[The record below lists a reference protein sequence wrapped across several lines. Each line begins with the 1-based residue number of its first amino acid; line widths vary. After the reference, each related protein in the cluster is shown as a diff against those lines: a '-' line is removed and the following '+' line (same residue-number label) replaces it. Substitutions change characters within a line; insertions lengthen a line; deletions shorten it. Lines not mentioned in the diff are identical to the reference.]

1 MSHEANFKSI
11 SSVVRQAP
19 YPVIPS
25 SFLQCLD
32 RVYCSPLLSH
42 ASTLS
47 ILCHQDTCLQKLF
60 EEGRILSQAVQWME
74 TEQGGLGKKTTA
86 ALLVANMARN
96 GGYWVEVSGGHG
108 TGICAAQLV
117 P

>member
-1 MSHEANFKSI
+1 MH
-11 SSVVRQAP
+11 P
-19 YPVIPS
+19 
-25 SFLQCLD
+25 
-32 RVYCSPLLSH
+32 H
-42 ASTLS
+42 ST
-47 ILCHQDTCLQKLF
+47 LCHQDTCLQKLF
-60 EEGRILSQAVQWME
+60 EEGRILSQAMQWMQ

-96 GGYWVEVSGGHG
+96 GGYWVEVSGGRG